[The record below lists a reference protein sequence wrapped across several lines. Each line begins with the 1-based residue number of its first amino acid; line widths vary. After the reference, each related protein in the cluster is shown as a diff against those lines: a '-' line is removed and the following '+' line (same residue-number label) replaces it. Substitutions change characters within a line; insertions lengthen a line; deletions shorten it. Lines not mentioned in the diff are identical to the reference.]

1 VTARRGNYGFDAPY
15 APVILAGGGV
25 IALVLAVL
33 TLATGGT
40 GGLRWLVSALIFL
53 ALAASYVYTTRRGK
67 FAVWAEVLDGLALRG
82 DERVLDLGCGR
93 GAVLL
98 LAAQRLPA
106 GRAVGVDLWRSVDQS
121 GNAEEATLANARAE
135 GVADRVELHT
145 ADMTDLPFD
154 DGAFDLVVSS
164 LAIHNIRT
172 ADARATAVD
181 QAVRVLCPGGRLAL
195 ADFRHTRDYAFRL
208 RERGLEPSVRGF
220 GWRFWYGGPWAGTS
234 LVTATKPG

>member
-106 GRAVGVDLWRSVDQS
+106 GRAVGVDLWRR
-121 GNAEEATLANARAE
+121 G
-135 GVADRVELHT
+135 G
-145 ADMTDLPFD
+145 
-154 DGAFDLVVSS
+154 
-164 LAIHNIRT
+164 
-172 ADARATAVD
+172 DARQCA
-181 QAVRVLCPGGRLAL
+181 GRGCC
-195 ADFRHTRDYAFRL
+195 R
-208 RERGLEPSVRGF
+208 S
-220 GWRFWYGGPWAGTS
+220 S
-234 LVTATKPG
+234 

>member
-1 VTARRGNYGFDAPY
+1 
-15 APVILAGGGV
+15 
-25 IALVLAVL
+25 
-33 TLATGGT
+33 
-40 GGLRWLVSALIFL
+40 
-53 ALAASYVYTTRRGK
+53 
-67 FAVWAEVLDGLALRG
+67 
-82 DERVLDLGCGR
+82 
-93 GAVLL
+93 
-98 LAAQRLPA
+98 
-106 GRAVGVDLWRSVDQS
+106 
-121 GNAEEATLANARAE
+121 
-135 GVADRVELHT
+135 
-145 ADMTDLPFD
+145 MTDLPFD

-195 ADFRHTRDYAFRL
+195 ADFRHTRDYASRL